1 MLMGLFPVVVRISIN
16 CRYIVHGKRRTE
28 KCLDV
33 YPGISTIA
41 VHMKK
46 GLLEKF
52 GLAGSVSK
60 LICREEYMHREIKE
74 QIAEINRGCVVG
86 KGEKLEEWV
95 RLSEPYIRAYG
106 FTYIYYLM
114 STWYESL
121 TGKKAPC
128 NFGVYR
134 GWKVCVRQSCIRQGF
149 TGDETEKVIS
159 AIGTGTQYK
168 REKRDPETVVRLL
181 L

>member
-1 MLMGLFPVVVRISIN
+1 MRAFN
-16 CRYIVHGKRRTE
+16 
-28 KCLDV
+28 
-33 YPGISTIA
+33 
-41 VHMKK
+41 
-46 GLLEKF
+46 
-52 GLAGSVSK
+52 
-60 LICREEYMHREIKE
+60 
-74 QIAEINRGCVVG
+74 
-86 KGEKLEEWV
+86 GEKPEMD
-95 RLSEPYIRAYG
+95 R

-159 AIGTGTQYK
+159 VRSGLERSYK
-168 REKRDPETVVRLL
+168 QEEENPETVVRLL
-181 L
+181 FTKTGS

>member
-1 MLMGLFPVVVRISIN
+1 MPG
-16 CRYIVHGKRRTE
+16 
-28 KCLDV
+28 CLSGHF
-33 YPGISTIA
+33 YYCCA
-41 VHMKK
+41 YEK
-46 GLLEKF
+46 GLLEQV
-52 GLAGSVSK
+52 GLAGAVGK

-86 KGEKLEEWV
+86 NGEKLEEWV
-95 RLSEPYIRAYG
+95 RLSEPYICAYG
-106 FTYIYYLM
+106 WHNANFPPELRRACLNGEKPEMDRFTYIYYLM

-134 GWKVCVRQSCIRQGF
+134 GWKVCVRQCCIRQGF